1 MARPGA
7 FIVLVLAGALLLSAT
22 VEARRER
29 AKKAAPSKDYAL
41 TSKTAQEVHI
51 DSGYDGKV
59 RVDDVRL
66 KAESGAALDAKKA
79 PAGTPGGQS
88 RKRGYSPAK
97 NNKPE
102 AFVNNK
108 LYADIYH
115 VKAQDG
121 GSIKLGQSA
130 ETTLGPASTKK
141 GGYKKGNNKY

>member
-1 MARPGA
+1 MARAGA

-29 AKKAAPSKDYAL
+29 AKKAEPSKDYAL

-51 DSGYDGKV
+51 DSGRNGKV
-59 RVDDVRL
+59 RVDEVTL

-79 PAGTPGGQS
+79 PAES
-88 RKRGYSPAK
+88 RKRGSAPAK
-97 NNKPE
+97 SNKPE

-121 GSIKLGQSA
+121 GSFKLGQSA